1 MSKKLGF
8 LFTSA
13 QLVTSA
19 YMLAACSPKVITQ
32 DRPVRVAV
40 PVPAPCTTAKPAP
53 VVSLRERFNDEQWAA
68 MDARQLAA
76 AVAENAIRLRTYGEQ
91 LHAATAACP

>member
-1 MSKKLGF
+1 MF
-8 LFTSA
+8 
-13 QLVTSA
+13 A

-40 PVPAPCTTAKPAP
+40 PVPAPCTTVKPAP
-53 VVSLRERFNDEQWAA
+53 VQRLKARFSDDEWAA
-68 MDARQLAA
+68 MDARQRAA